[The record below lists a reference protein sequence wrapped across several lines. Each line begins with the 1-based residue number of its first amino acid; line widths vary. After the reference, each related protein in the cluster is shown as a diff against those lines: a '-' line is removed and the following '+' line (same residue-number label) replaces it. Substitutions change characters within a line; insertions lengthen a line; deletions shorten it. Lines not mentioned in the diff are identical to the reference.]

1 MHQMKLLMETNPNV
15 DFHRWIFQSQVT
27 PMVGSA
33 YDVAAGLPADF
44 CAFGKGVTFE
54 RGELSGV
61 VAKLVD
67 CVPDVYRSGQ
77 PMTYDLDARLQRE
90 LVTVVKELSLH

>member
-1 MHQMKLLMETNPNV
+1 MNGN
-15 DFHRWIFQSQVT
+15 
-27 PMVGSA
+27 A
-33 YDVAAGLPADF
+33 YDVVPSLPADF

-61 VAKLVD
+61 LAKLVD
-67 CVPDVYRSGQ
+67 CVPEVYRSGQ
-77 PMTYDLDARLQRE
+77 PMTYDLDTRLKRE